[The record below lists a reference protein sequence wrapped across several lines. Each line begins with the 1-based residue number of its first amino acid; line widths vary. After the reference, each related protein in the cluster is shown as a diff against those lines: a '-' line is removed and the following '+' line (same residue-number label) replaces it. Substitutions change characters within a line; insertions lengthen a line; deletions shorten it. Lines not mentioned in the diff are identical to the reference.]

1 MVPMSHVVVVSIL
14 LVDIDESQSLFVVE
28 VYNESDI
35 ANDVFCINRECDI
48 Y

>member
-14 LVDIDESQSLFVVE
+14 LVDINESQSLFVVE

-35 ANDVFCINRECDI
+35 ENDIFCINRECDI